1 MVGKVLNVLSGPVHG
16 REAGRAMGH
25 SAGTEAAKA
34 AGRDARKAMPRSRL
48 ADWDPAARPRA
59 ALDVLVSQH
68 GEREAALLPIRY
80 GRMSSSPWAYL
91 RGAAAVMA
99 TDLALYPNTGL
110 TVQLCGDAHVL
121 NYGLWASPERNLTF
135 DLRDFDETLPGP
147 FEWDVKRLAASLLVC
162 AAENTLPDR
171 IGAAAVDA
179 AATAYSTHMRRYAA
193 LSELDVWYDRIDVDG
208 PLSSLPPRDRRE
220 MAERIRKQA
229 QRRTSAGAFQKMT
242 EIRDGRRRITDD
254 PPFRVHLEGGADDAQ
269 QAETVQQVFTSYTTT
284 VPEQLTRLLKR
295 FTLTD
300 VVRQVVGVGS
310 VGMRV
315 YLALAEGRSGEAPLF
330 VQIKQASASVYESH
344 LAPSKHNNHGQ
355 RIVVGQHLMQSATDV
370 FSGWTHLE
378 GHDYY
383 VRQFRDMKIIPDGRR
398 IAPVFTEFAAACGHA
413 LAKAHARSGDPVAI
427 AAYIGRGRAFGAAIG
442 SYARGYAD
450 QTRLDHADL
459 LTATTNG
466 HIETAPGW

>member
-1 MVGKVLNVLSGPVHG
+1 
-16 REAGRAMGH
+16 
-25 SAGTEAAKA
+25 
-34 AGRDARKAMPRSRL
+34 
-48 ADWDPAARPRA
+48 
-59 ALDVLVSQH
+59 
-68 GEREAALLPIRY
+68 
-80 GRMSSSPWAYL
+80 
-91 RGAAAVMA
+91 
-99 TDLALYPNTGL
+99 
-110 TVQLCGDAHVL
+110 
-121 NYGLWASPERNLTF
+121 
-135 DLRDFDETLPGP
+135 
-147 FEWDVKRLAASLLVC
+147 
-162 AAENTLPDR
+162 
-171 IGAAAVDA
+171 
-179 AATAYSTHMRRYAA
+179 
-193 LSELDVWYDRIDVDG
+193 
-208 PLSSLPPRDRRE
+208 
-220 MAERIRKQA
+220 
-229 QRRTSAGAFQKMT
+229 MT

-398 IAPVFTEFAAACGHA
+398 IVPVFTEFAAACGHA